1 MIKSFLTYIRE
12 NQEKNVIDGRNGFFI
27 ILQILDTLKFS
38 FIKSGNYLNV
48 GNFLY
53 FFRTEWIKNP
63 VNVLNSIQ
71 SKDLIKNTFKI
82 YSKIKDE
89 KLSFYFGVRNGNLEF
104 GFYNDL
110 KDVIYKTGEFKIR
123 DSELRKMT
131 SFKCVTMI
139 SGILRLASTK
149 TLTILHQIKKDMKY
163 LFEDKTSKGI
173 SILTTMRLR
182 KVIEKKEL
190 DQKNYDDL
198 IKYFVD
204 WCNKYPWGKKVE
216 AYIDDTEDDVSFY
229 IKIKPKESEKP
240 LTL

>member
-1 MIKSFLTYIRE
+1 MIKDFLTYIKE
-12 NQEKNVIDGRNGFFI
+12 NQEIIDGRSGFYLL
-27 ILQILDTLKFS
+27 LQTLDTLKFS
-38 FIKSGNYLNV
+38 FIKSGNFLNV

-63 VNVLNSIQ
+63 VNVLNNFE
-71 SKDLIKNTFKI
+71 SKDLVKNTFRT
-82 YSKIKDE
+82 YSKLKNE
-89 KLSFYFGVRNGNLEF
+89 KLAFYIGVRNGNLEF
-104 GFYNDL
+104 GFYSDL

-139 SGILRLASTK
+139 NGILRLASIK

-163 LFEDKTSKGI
+163 LFEDKTSKEI
-173 SILTTMRLR
+173 SILTTMRLK
-182 KVIEKKEL
+182 KVIDKKEL
-190 DQKNYDDL
+190 DQNYDDL

-229 IKIKPKESEKP
+229 VKIKPKESEKP
-240 LTL
+240 VTL